1 MDRIKKLLLKKE
13 KGNVGFYI
21 VVMIL
26 FIIIAFI
33 AVYEL
38 SFQRTIHLKTKVD
51 NGIMLSICISMH
63 QLVMLLMLQVLRLAI
78 IYMLMLQDIH
88 SADIPMCMKLIK
100 VQEEWLFH
108 VFWIP

>member
-33 AVYEL
+33 NRLCVY
-38 SFQRTIHLKTKVD
+38 SLKVYQK
-51 NGIMLSICISMH
+51 
-63 QLVMLLMLQVLRLAI
+63 
-78 IYMLMLQDIH
+78 
-88 SADIPMCMKLIK
+88 
-100 VQEEWLFH
+100 
-108 VFWIP
+108 